1 MQAAMVDWCL
11 TANKVRGCRS
21 VDLFIYSWTSM
32 NLFWQFTVKKTSLP
46 LPAERF
52 SYLYIWW
59 FAYMDE
65 ICKEYLWIKCVFA
78 LKFLICCVEIKGL
91 LTILMIILSQKI
103 SSPWKQYTQ
112 LSITDIKM
120 LQLTGKIWKAHKVCN
135 FFLLLDW
142 QNFHHFFKLGAW
154 NEAKTCACMLITFF
168 PSEITSNYL
177 KLYQSVH
184 YWASN

>member
-1 MQAAMVDWCL
+1 MRAQVIMQAAMVDWCL

-32 NLFWQFTVKKTSLP
+32 NLFWQFTVK
-46 LPAERF
+46 
-52 SYLYIWW
+52 
-59 FAYMDE
+59 
-65 ICKEYLWIKCVFA
+65 
-78 LKFLICCVEIKGL
+78 
-91 LTILMIILSQKI
+91 KI